1 MSESLVK
8 TNYSKGLVTLFVMIT
23 TIMQVMD
30 MTIANV
36 ALPYMKG
43 SISATQDQISWV
55 LTSYI
60 IAAAIMTQ
68 PVSWFVERF
77 GRRKIF
83 LISIIGFT
91 LASML
96 CGMASSIE
104 EIVIFRILQG
114 IFGAA
119 LVPLSQ
125 STLLDINPKEKHGSA
140 MAIWGMGV
148 MVGPIVGPALGGYLT
163 EFYNWRWV
171 FYVNVPLGIIACLG
185 IVFFL
190 PDSKKVKNYFSVTGF
205 ALLSIAIASL
215 QLMLDRGQQLDW
227 FNSHEIVIYFGLTI
241 ASLWVF
247 MIHIVYS
254 KKPFIST
261 VLFKDLNFMI
271 SVLLIFIVSVIFLAT
286 LALLPP
292 FMSMMGYPVVDI
304 GILIAPR
311 GVGTFIAMM
320 VIGKLIN
327 KVDPRLLVLF
337 GLILTVIALY
347 KMSGFTTFVPQNMI
361 IITGIIN
368 GLGMG
373 FIFVPLSTV
382 AFSTLPFKNRIE
394 ATSFFS
400 LIRNIGSSIGVSIVT
415 SLLIRNTQINRAY
428 LSESITS
435 SKFWIMKHY
444 LPQFMHQSDDMV
456 YNILDQNITL
466 QAMTIGYI
474 DDFKIMMIC
483 VLLSAPL
490 ILLLRNP
497 YKDKNIDI
505 KI

>member
-1 MSESLVK
+1 MGESLVK
-8 TNYSKGLVTLFVMIT
+8 TKYSKGLITLFVMIT

-83 LISIIGFT
+83 LVSVIGFT
-91 LASML
+91 FASML

-104 EIVIFRILQG
+104 EIVMFRILQG

-163 EFYNWRWV
+163 EYYNWRWV
-171 FYVNVPLGIIACLG
+171 FYINVPLGIIACLG
-185 IVFFL
+185 IMFFL
-190 PDSKKVKNYFSVTGF
+190 PDSKKVKNYFNITGF

-247 MIHIVYS
+247 IIHIIYS

-261 VLFKDLNFMI
+261 DLFRDLNFMI

-292 FMSMMGYPVVDI
+292 FMSMMGYPVFDI

-311 GVGTFIAMM
+311 GIGTFIAMM
-320 VIGKLIN
+320 IIGKLIN
-327 KVDPRLLVLF
+327 KVDPRLLVLL

-347 KMSGFTTFVPQNMI
+347 RMSGFTTFVPQNNI

-382 AFSTLPFKNRIE
+382 AFSTLPLKNRVE

-415 SLLIRNTQINRAY
+415 SLLIRNTQINHAY

-444 LPQFMHQSDDMV
+444 LPQFMHQSDSMV
-456 YNILDQNITL
+456 YNMLDKNITL

-497 YKDKNIDI
+497 YKSKE
-505 KI
+505 K

>member
-1 MSESLVK
+1 
-8 TNYSKGLVTLFVMIT
+8 
-23 TIMQVMD
+23 
-30 MTIANV
+30 
-36 ALPYMKG
+36 
-43 SISATQDQISWV
+43 
-55 LTSYI
+55 
-60 IAAAIMTQ
+60 
-68 PVSWFVERF
+68 
-77 GRRKIF
+77 
-83 LISIIGFT
+83 
-91 LASML
+91 
-96 CGMASSIE
+96 
-104 EIVIFRILQG
+104 
-114 IFGAA
+114 
-119 LVPLSQ
+119 
-125 STLLDINPKEKHGSA
+125 
-140 MAIWGMGV
+140 
-148 MVGPIVGPALGGYLT
+148 
-163 EFYNWRWV
+163 
-171 FYVNVPLGIIACLG
+171 
-185 IVFFL
+185 
-190 PDSKKVKNYFSVTGF
+190 
-205 ALLSIAIASL
+205 
-215 QLMLDRGQQLDW
+215 MLDRGQQLDW
-227 FNSHEIVIYFGLTI
+227 FNSHEIVIYCGLTI

-247 MIHIVYS
+247 IIHIIYS

-292 FMSMMGYPVVDI
+292 FMSMMGYPVFDI

-311 GVGTFIAMM
+311 GIGTFIAMM

-327 KVDPRLLVLF
+327 KVDPRLLVLL

-347 KMSGFTTFVPQNMI
+347 RMSGFTTFVPQNMI

-382 AFSTLPFKNRIE
+382 AFSTLPLKNRVE

-415 SLLIRNTQINRAY
+415 SLLIRNTQINHAY

-444 LPQFMHQSDDMV
+444 LPQFMHLSDGMV
-456 YNILDQNITL
+456 YNILDKNITQ

-497 YKDKNIDI
+497 YKDKNIVLRWCNI
-505 KI
+505 LCVSY

>member
-1 MSESLVK
+1 VRDSLVK
-8 TNYSKGLVTLFVMIT
+8 SNYSKELITLFVMIT

-68 PVSWFVERF
+68 PVNWFVSRY

-83 LISIIGFT
+83 LVSIIGFT
-91 LASML
+91 ISSML
-96 CGMASSIE
+96 CGMAFSIE
-104 EIVIFRILQG
+104 EMVIYRILQG

-125 STLLDINPKEKHGSA
+125 STLLDINSKENRGSA

-148 MVGPIVGPALGGYLT
+148 MVGPIVGPVLGGYLT
-163 EFYNWRWV
+163 EYYNWRWV
-171 FYVNVPLGIIACLG
+171 FYINVPLGIIACLG
-185 IVFFL
+185 IIFFL
-190 PDSKKVKNYFSVTGF
+190 PDSKKEKNDFSTIGF
-205 ALLSIAIASL
+205 SLLSIAIASL

-241 ASLWVF
+241 SSLWMF
-247 MIHIVYS
+247 IIHTRYS
-254 KKPFIST
+254 KNPFISI
-261 VLFKDLNFMI
+261 VLFKDLNFII
-271 SVLLIFIVSVIFLAT
+271 SVVLIFIVSVIFLAT
-286 LALLPP
+286 LALLPA
-292 FMSMMGYPVVDI
+292 FMSLMGYSVLDV

-311 GVGTFIAMM
+311 GVGTFIAM
-320 VIGKLIN
+320 VIIGKLIN
-327 KVDPRLLVLF
+327 KVDPRLLVLL

-347 KMSGFTTFVPQNMI
+347 KMSEFTTFVPQNMM

-368 GLGMG
+368 GLGLG
-373 FIFVPLSTV
+373 FIFVPLSAV
-382 AFSTLPFKNRIE
+382 AFSTLPHKNRVE

-400 LIRNIGSSIGVSIVT
+400 LVRNIGSSIGVSIVT
-415 SLLIRNTQINRAY
+415 TLLIRNTQINHAY

-435 SKFWIMKHY
+435 SKFWMMKHY
-444 LPQFMHQSDDMV
+444 LPQFIQLNDSIV
-456 YNILDQNITL
+456 YSILNKNMDL

-474 DDFKIMMIC
+474 DNFKIMMIC
-483 VLLSAPL
+483 VIVSAPL

-497 YKDKNIDI
+497 HKK
-505 KI
+505 